1 MRWVSSLDVVTHGL
15 GSASE
20 YATSVVRLFSDY
32 ADSVIWFSGP
42 VAYEDTCLEHDLV
55 VELRCWDDTYYA
67 GLTSDYEWR
76 SPDVASLYYRAG
88 ARLARRIA
96 EQIGDD
102 FQVQYDQGHTHRR
115 VRAAGQARNEGAASA
130 FHTMAEH
137 ARTERARLREVVDR
151 ARSSGETLYWS
162 ADP

>member
-1 MRWVSSLDVVTHGL
+1 MTRGL
-15 GSASE
+15 RSASE

-42 VAYEDTCLEHDLV
+42 VAYQDTRLEHDLV
-55 VELRCWDDTYYA
+55 SDLRSWDATYYA
-67 GLTSDYEWR
+67 GLTSGYEWR
-76 SPDVASLYYRAG
+76 SPDLAGRYYRAG

-102 FQVQYDQGHTHRR
+102 FQVQYDQGDTHRR
-115 VRAAGQARNEGAASA
+115 VRAAGPVRNEEAASA
-130 FHTMAEH
+130 FHDMA
-137 ARTERARLREVVDR
+137 ERARAEWAQMSEVLER
-151 ARSSGETLYWS
+151 ARREGDNLYWS